1 MKLSLSSSPHAHVRR
16 DTGAVM
22 RIVCYAAIP
31 GILAQCFFF
40 GWGVFIQL
48 ALAIAS
54 AVVAEAIVLGI
65 RKKNIERTLSDCSAV
80 LSALLLAVSIPPL
93 APWWVIVIGTMFSI
107 IVVKQLY
114 GGLGFNM
121 FNPAMVGY
129 VMLLISFPVQM
140 TTWIPPQSLVE
151 NSANLLDAASV
162 IFTNFTVEGYSIAQL
177 QVDVDGSSMATPLD
191 HIKTAVT
198 SGQTYSESLI
208 SPIMN
213 GAWGVGWGWVNI
225 AFLLGGLAMLRLNII
240 SWHIPGS
247 MIASVLVFSLFFYA
261 ISPDQY
267 PSPYFH
273 LINGS
278 VIFGAFFIATDPVSA
293 STTPLG
299 RIIFGAFIGFWIV
312 IIRLFGSYP
321 DAIAFAVIIMN
332 MAVPLIDYYTQP
344 RTYGHKPNKSG

>member
-1 MKLSLSSSPHAHVRR
+1 MKLSLSSSPHTHVRR

-40 GWGVFIQL
+40 GWGVLVQL
-48 ALAIAS
+48 ALGIIS
-54 AVVAEAIVLGI
+54 ALVAEAIVLGI
-65 RKKNIERTLSDCSAV
+65 RKKNIERTLADYSAV
-80 LSALLLAVSIPPL
+80 LTALLLAVSIPPL
-93 APWWVIVIGTMFSI
+93 APWWIIVIGTMFSI
-107 IVVKQLY
+107 IIVKQLY

-140 TTWIPPQSLVE
+140 TTWLPPQSLVE
-151 NSANLLDAASV
+151 NSTSLLDAASV
-162 IFTNFTVEGYSIAQL
+162 IFTNFTTEGYSISQL
-177 QVDVDGSSMATPLD
+177 QVDIDGVSMATPLD
-191 HIKTAVT
+191 QVKTAII
-198 SGQTYSESLI
+198 SGQTYSESLF

-213 GAWGVGWGWVNI
+213 GAWGLGWAWVTM
-225 AFLLGGLAMLRLNII
+225 AFLIGGVAMIRLNII
-240 SWHIPGS
+240 TWHIPGS
-247 MIASVLVFSLFFYA
+247 MIASVFIFSLFFYA

-267 PSPYFH
+267 PSPLFH

-299 RIIFGAFIGFWIV
+299 RVIFGAFIGFWIV
-312 IIRLFGSYP
+312 VIRLFGSYP

-344 RTYGHKPNKSG
+344 RTYGHKGRG